1 MYLLI
6 NGTKHTVKRRI
17 ASSDTI
23 KYLGVTPSLVPTAI
37 AGTIG
42 MYRNDDVLISEDVVG
57 NYSRKLMSGELL
69 QLTNKPALD
78 TSSFVPP
85 AQPPSATVVTAVV
98 G

>member
-1 MYLLI
+1 MYLII
-6 NGTKHTVKRRI
+6 NGKQHTVKRRI
-17 ASSDTI
+17 ATSDTI
-23 KYLGVTPSLVPTAI
+23 KYLGVTPSLTPTAV
-37 AGTIG
+37 AGTVS
-42 MYRNDDVLISEDVVG
+42 MYTNDGVLISEDTV
-57 NYSRKLMSGELL
+57 NSYARKLFSGELF